1 MNTLYL
7 YIYFIMN
14 DEQLDDNMNNSIW
27 SLEDIQEKVQTKLAN
42 IFSFYNEQEFLD
54 EIHGIEPVLD
64 EIEVEEENI

>member
-14 DEQLDDNMNNSIW
+14 DEQLDNNMNNSIW